1 MPIRTAVFDRATL
14 SFLAILIG
22 LTWLRI
28 AGLMATPLNLHF
40 DEAQYWAWSRNFDW
54 GYFSKPPLIAWAI
67 GATTALFGN
76 EEWAVRLAAP
86 LAQSAASLILYALG
100 RSIYGAWPGFWA
112 GLAWATLPATWL
124 SSGIISTDALLLP
137 LWSLA
142 LLALWR
148 MTQTRAWT
156 WAVVLGLAVGFGAL
170 AKYAMLYFVLGAIF
184 AARWSQ
190 PVRLALSGGRAWVAG
205 AIALALLAPNFYWNV
220 QHAFATVTHTAANA
234 RLGANFFHPGEFLEF
249 IFSQAGVIG
258 PLFFVALA
266 WLLWRNARRAAGMS
280 DEDRF
285 LVAFIAPPLLI
296 ISLLALLSRANA
308 NWAVAAFPA
317 AIVWIVGTIV
327 IGARGRRFLVA
338 AIAVN
343 IIIGGVFTAAAVNP
357 DLADRIGLANS
368 FKRAR
373 AWDETAREIATR
385 AIAQPGEPPFTAVM
399 VDHRA
404 LYYELAY
411 YWRDA
416 RRAGAP
422 LPPVRMWVLNANPG
436 NAAEASDPMRAEE
449 SGRVLVVHMNG
460 HLATFVA
467 GDFTVFR
474 TVEHLTI
481 PLGGG
486 INRELELSVAEGF
499 APVVRDAAFEARVR
513 GESTDD

>member
-1 MPIRTAVFDRATL
+1 MPLRTAVFDRATL
-14 SFLAILIG
+14 LFLAILIG
-22 LTWLRI
+22 LTWLRVV
-28 AGLMATPLNLHF
+28 GLMATPLNLHF
-40 DEAQYWAWSRNFDW
+40 DEAQYWAWSRTLEW

-67 GATTALFGN
+67 AATTNLFGN
-76 EEWAVRLAAP
+76 EEWAVRLASP
-86 LAQSAASLILYALG
+86 IAQSVASLILFAFG
-100 RSIYGAWPGFWA
+100 RSMYGAWAGFWT
-112 GLAWATLPATWL
+112 GLAWLTLPATWL

-156 WAVVLGLAVGFGAL
+156 WAIVLGLAVGVGAL
-170 AKYAMLYFVLGAIF
+170 AKYAMLYFVLCTFF
-184 AARWSQ
+184 AARWSK
-190 PVRLALSGGRAWVAG
+190 PVRLALGGGRAWVAG
-205 AIALALLAPNFYWNV
+205 LITLALLAPNLYWNIE
-220 QHAFATVTHTAANA
+220 HAFATVTHTAANA
-234 RLGANFFHPGEFLEF
+234 RLTANFFNPGELLEF
-249 IFSQAGVIG
+249 LLSQAGVIG
-258 PLFFVALA
+258 PLFFVGLI
-266 WLLWRNARRAAGMS
+266 WLLWRTAQRASGMS
-280 DEDRF
+280 DEDSF
-285 LVAFIAPPLLI
+285 LIAFIAPPLVI
-296 ISLLALLSRANA
+296 ISVLALLSRANA

-317 AIVWIVGTIV
+317 AIVWIVGSV
-327 IGARGRRFLVA
+327 FVGVRGRRFLAA

-343 IIIGGVFTAAAVNP
+343 VAIGGVFVAAAINP
-357 DLADRIGLANS
+357 QFADQIQLSNA

-385 AIAQPGEPPFTAVM
+385 AIAQPGEPPFTAVL

-436 NAAEASDPMRAEE
+436 NAAEQSDPMRAEE
-449 SGRVLVVHMNG
+449 SGHVLVVHMTPRF
-460 HLATFVA
+460 APFIA

-486 INRELELSVAEGF
+486 VNRDLELSVAEGF
-499 APVVRDAAFEARVR
+499 APVARDAAFEARVR
-513 GESTDD
+513 GEASDD

>member
-1 MPIRTAVFDRATL
+1 MPFRTAAFDRATL
-14 SFLAILIG
+14 LFLAILIG
-22 LTWLRI
+22 LSWLRI
-28 AGLMATPLNLHF
+28 AGLMATPINLHF

-54 GYFSKPPLIAWAI
+54 GYFSKPPLIAWVIA
-67 GATTALFGN
+67 ATTSMFGN
-76 EEWAVRLAAP
+76 DEWAVRLASP
-86 LAQSAASLILYALG
+86 LAQSAASLILFALG
-100 RSIYGAWPGFWA
+100 RSLYGAWPGFWV
-112 GLAWATLPATWL
+112 GLAWLTLPATWL

-148 MTQTRAWT
+148 LTQTRAWG
-156 WAVVLGLAVGFGAL
+156 WAIVLGLAVGFGAL
-170 AKYAMLYFVLGAIF
+170 AKYAMLYFVLCTF
-184 AARWSQ
+184 LAARWSQ
-190 PVRLALSGGRAWVAG
+190 PVRLALSEGRAWAAG
-205 AIALALLAPNFYWNV
+205 LIALALLAPNLYWNI
-220 QHAFATVTHTAANA
+220 QNSFATVTHTAANA
-234 RLGANFFHPGEFLEF
+234 ALGSNLFHPGEFLEF
-249 IFSQAGVIG
+249 VTSQAGVIG
-258 PLFFVALA
+258 PLFFGALF
-266 WLLWRNARRAAGMS
+266 WLLWRTAQRASGMH

-285 LVAFIAPPLLI
+285 LIAFSVPPLII
-296 ISLLALLSRANA
+296 ISVLAFLSRANA
-308 NWAVAAFPA
+308 NWAVVAYPA
-317 AIVWIVGTIV
+317 AIIWIIGTVV
-327 IGARGRRFLVA
+327 IGVRGRRFLAA

-343 IIIGGVFTAAAVNP
+343 IAIGGVFTAAAINP
-357 DLADRIGLANS
+357 DFADRIGLANS

-422 LPPVRMWVLNANPG
+422 LPPVRMWVLHANPG

-449 SGRVLVVHMNG
+449 SGRVLVVHANG
-460 HLATFVA
+460 HLAPFVA

-499 APVVRDAAFEARVR
+499 APVVRDEAFEARVR
-513 GESTDD
+513 GETTGD